1 MIVLLYL
8 AFNPYVVAS
17 LQSASG
23 VKFNTPDLSRIDF
36 HMSIQNDNED
46 PLNSKYV
53 YKKSSFKELQNWKF
67 GIICYLTQI
76 NEDLTDTQMT
86 ITRNMLVMKQ
96 Y

>member
-1 MIVLLYL
+1 ML
-8 AFNPYVVAS
+8 AARE
-17 LQSASG
+17 

-76 NEDLTDTQMT
+76 NEHLTNTHIT
-86 ITRNMLVMKQ
+86 STRNMLVMKQ